1 MSDNNYVRM
10 TFSFTENDKD
20 IIEYLEKLKKS
31 GKASEYVREAV
42 REKMIRDKEVK
53 GDNLENKI
61 REIVKEVLSEHQ
73 TLPSHPQNN
82 NNNYNQHNVKQQDDD
97 LNNAVLNAIDSF
109 DF

>member
-42 REKMIRDKEVK
+42 REKMIRDKGVK

-61 REIVKEVLSEHQ
+61 REIVKEILSEYQ
-73 TLPSHPQNN
+73 TPPPQSHDNDVDQSTI
-82 NNNYNQHNVKQQDDD
+82 KQQDND
-97 LNNAVLNAIDSF
+97 LNNAILNAVDSF

>member
-1 MSDNNYVRM
+1 MGESNYVRM

-20 IIEYLEKLKKS
+20 VIEHLEKLKKS

-42 REKMIRDKEVK
+42 REKMKNDMKGKE
-53 GDNLENKI
+53 DSLENTI

-73 TLPSHPQNN
+73 TLPPHLQ
-82 NNNYNQHNVKQQDDD
+82 NNNYNQHNVEQQDDD

>member
-1 MSDNNYVRM
+1 MGENNYVRM

-20 IIEYLEKLKKS
+20 IIECLEKLKKS
-31 GKASEYVREAV
+31 GKASEYVRDAV
-42 REKMIRDKEVK
+42 REKMKRDINVK

-61 REIVKEVLSEHQ
+61 RKIVEEVLSEYQ
-73 TLPSHPQNN
+73 SPPSQPQNDN
-82 NNNYNQHNVKQQDDD
+82 DLNQHKTEQQDDD